1 MQVKVLNRFSVDIS
15 GGQMLALVG
24 PSGCGKSTIIKL
36 LERFYDPTAG
46 DLLLDDYAVNDLN
59 LKWLRSQI
67 GLVSQVRQPKPL
79 PLLQMLK

>member
-67 GLVSQVRQPKPL
+67 GLVSQVSQPKPL